1 MKFLFAPDSFKGSLS
16 SHEVIDCLTTAA
28 GAVFPGAEIVGI
40 PIADGGEGTVDSF
53 LTACPGEKVYVGV
66 RSPEGKSVTAY
77 YGSLNDGTAVI
88 EMAQAS
94 GLGLANADKN
104 PLYTTSYGTGELI
117 AHALKR
123 HKKII
128 IGIGG
133 SATNDGG
140 IGAMSALGV
149 KFYDEQGALIS
160 PGRGIDL
167 RCITRVDV
175 SGLDPNIKNAEI
187 TVMCDVDNPLTGEH
201 GATYTFGPQK
211 GADAERL
218 ALLEHG
224 MQHYAD
230 LVKRSLGVDME
241 HIPGAGAAGGLGGA
255 LKVFLGAELRRG
267 IDVMLELVHFKELL
281 RGADLVVTGEGNFD
295 AQSLHDKA
303 PIGIARLCKEA
314 GVPCVVIAGGVG
326 DGVEK
331 AYDLGVSAVMSI
343 VPRCMG
349 LDEAMRDSRELF
361 LQAADRMFRLIKIG
375 MGIRSGD
382 LL

>member
-16 SHEVIDCLTTAA
+16 SREVIDCLTTAA

-53 LTACPGEKVYVGV
+53 LTACAGEKVYVDV
-66 RSPEGKSVTAY
+66 RGPEGQPVTAY
-77 YGSLNDGTAVI
+77 YASLDDGTAVI
-88 EMAQAS
+88 EMAPAS

-123 HKKII
+123 HKKLI

-140 IGAMSALGV
+140 IGAISALGV
-149 KFYDEQGALIS
+149 KFYDGQGAPIT

-167 RCITRVDV
+167 QHITRVDV
-175 SGLDPNIKNAEI
+175 SGLNPSVKNAEI

-211 GADAERL
+211 GADIGQ
-218 ALLEHG
+218 LEILENG
-224 MQHYAD
+224 MKHYASI
-230 LVKRSLGVDME
+230 VKRDLDVDME
-241 HIPGAGAAGGLGGA
+241 HIPGAGATGGLGGA
-255 LKVFLGAELRRG
+255 LKVFMGAELRRG
-267 IDVMLELVHFKELL
+267 IDVMLELVHFSELL
-281 RGADLVVTGEGNFD
+281 RDADLVVTGEGNFD
-295 AQSLHDKA
+295 EQSLHDKA

-331 AYDLGVSAVMSI
+331 AYDLGVSAVMPI
-343 VPRCMG
+343 IPRCMR
-349 LDEAMRDSRELF
+349 LDEAMRGSREL
-361 LQAADRMFRLIKIG
+361 LSRAAERMFRMIKIG
-375 MGIRSGD
+375 MERRN
-382 LL
+382 